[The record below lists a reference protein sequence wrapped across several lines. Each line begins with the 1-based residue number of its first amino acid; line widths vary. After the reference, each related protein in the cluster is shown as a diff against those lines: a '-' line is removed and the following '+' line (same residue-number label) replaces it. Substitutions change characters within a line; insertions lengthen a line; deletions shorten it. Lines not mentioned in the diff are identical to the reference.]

1 MVQISEV
8 AQSTYLLDCGEIPV
22 FLMPQVAYLLLD
34 DMSVL
39 IEPGCTTAASRLL
52 SESSQLGINLEKLS
66 YIIPTHIHVDHGG
79 GAGYLAQNLPQ
90 AKVVLHPRG
99 AAHMVDPSRLIQDTR
114 LIFGENCLEAFGP
127 ILPVPEDQI
136 HVAEDGEVIP
146 LGKRALRI
154 SFSPGHASHHISIH
168 DTLTNGLFCGEALGF
183 PLDSVSDILLPAG
196 IPPFDPEL
204 YVESIYKLEKLSP
217 ELLFYSHIGA
227 RGNAD
232 KRIKAVKETSIAFG
246 KIIGKSVEAGEDD
259 QRILERLS
267 EYVTGYS
274 PEAEIPASFQ
284 LTLSGYLDYFRN
296 RK

>member
-1 MVQISEV
+1 MVQMKKL

-34 DMSVL
+34 DMPVL

-52 SESSQLGINLEKLS
+52 SESSKLGIDLKKLS

-90 AKVVLHPRG
+90 AKVVLHPKG
-99 AAHMVDPSRLIQDTR
+99 AAHMVDPSRLIQSTR

-127 ILPVPEDQI
+127 ILPVPQDQI
-136 HVAEDGEVIP
+136 HVAKDGEVIP
-146 LGKRALRI
+146 LGKRDLRI
-154 SFSPGHASHHISIH
+154 SFSPGHASHHISIL
-168 DTLTNGLFCGEALGF
+168 DSLTNGLFCGEALGF
-183 PLDSVSDILLPAG
+183 PLDTMSDILLPAG
-196 IPPFDPEL
+196 VPPFDPEL

-227 RGNAD
+227 RSDAG
-232 KRIKAVKETSIAFG
+232 KRIEGVKKNSIAFG
-246 KIIGKSVEAGEDD
+246 EIIGKAVEAGEDD

-267 EYVTGYS
+267 EYVKGYS
-274 PEAEIPASFQ
+274 SKAEISGFQ
-284 LTLSGYLDYFRN
+284 LTLSGYIDYFRN
-296 RK
+296 KK

>member
-1 MVQISEV
+1 MVHVREV

-34 DMSVL
+34 DVSVL

-52 SESSQLGINLEKLS
+52 SESSKLGIDLQKLS

-90 AKVVLHPRG
+90 AKVVLHPKG
-99 AAHMVDPSRLIQDTR
+99 AAHMVEPSRLIESTR

-136 HVAEDGEVIP
+136 HTAKDGEVIP
-146 LGKRALRI
+146 LGKRNLRI
-154 SFSPGHASHHISIH
+154 SFSPGHASHHISIQ
-168 DTLTNGLFCGEALGF
+168 DSLTNGLFCGEALGF
-183 PLDSVSDILLPAG
+183 PLDTMSDILLPAG

-204 YVESIYKLEKLSP
+204 YVESIHKLEKLSP
-217 ELLFYSHIGA
+217 DLLFYSHIGA

-232 KRIKAVKETSIAFG
+232 KRIEGVKKNSIAFG
-246 KIIGKSVEAGEDD
+246 EIISKAVEAGEDD

-267 EYVTGYS
+267 EYVKGYS
-274 PEAEIPASFQ
+274 SEAEISGFQ
-284 LTLSGYLDYFRN
+284 LTLSGYIDYFRN
-296 RK
+296 KK